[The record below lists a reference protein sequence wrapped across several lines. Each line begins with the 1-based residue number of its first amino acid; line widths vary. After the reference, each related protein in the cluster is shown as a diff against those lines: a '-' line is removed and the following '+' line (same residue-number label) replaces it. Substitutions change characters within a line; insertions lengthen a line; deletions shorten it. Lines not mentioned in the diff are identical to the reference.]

1 MKLCFLSVMP
11 SPYMEDLFESLNAAS
26 DLEIQ
31 VLYETMAVQD
41 THWGDRR
48 LPEYAMLIGSS
59 SSTPPIRRFT
69 YNSGI
74 TTDLLQADADLYIV
88 QGYSS
93 LTDQAAFRWL
103 IKQQKRWG
111 FWGERPGLR
120 KRGWLGRMLRERA
133 MRPVLE
139 SADGI
144 VGIGKLAVE
153 KYQERLTRDIPVVNI
168 PYLCRLDHFM
178 EAADQQQGLE
188 SSQPETPITILYCGQ
203 LIHRKGLDTLLLA
216 FQSLRS
222 KYNHIKLRL
231 VGSGPD
237 EEKLKSMLSETER
250 PSVEFTGFQSVDAL
264 PGLFASSDIFVLPS
278 RHDGWGVV
286 VNQALAAGLPIICSD
301 QVGAGFDLIEQ
312 GRNGFQF
319 PVEDW
324 EALARSLQELI
335 GNPDLRQQMSQA
347 SRTAANNWT
356 PERGAELWRD
366 FATTLLQSSHE
377 KTVSAS

>member
-11 SPYMEDLFESLNAAS
+11 SPYMEDLFEALNEAS
-26 DLEIQ
+26 GIKIQ

-41 THWGDRR
+41 THWGNRD
-48 LPEYAMLIGSS
+48 LPDYAKLIGSC
-59 SSTPPIRRFT
+59 SSTPPHRRFT
-69 YNSGI
+69 YNSAI

-103 IKQQKRWG
+103 IKHQKRWG

-153 KYQERLTRDIPVVNI
+153 KYQERLTRNIPVVNI
-168 PYLCRLDHFM
+168 PYLCRLDQFM
-178 EAADQQQGLE
+178 EAADQHHNLE
-188 SSQPETPITILYCGQ
+188 SSRDESSITILYCGQ

-216 FQSLRS
+216 FQSLHS
-222 KYNHIKLRL
+222 QHDNLKLLL
-231 VGSGPD
+231 VGTGPD

-250 PSVEFTGFQSVDAL
+250 EAVEFTGFQSVDAL

-301 QVGAGFDLIEQ
+301 QVGAGYDLIEQ
-312 GRNGFQF
+312 GINGYQF

-324 EALARSLQELI
+324 ETLARDLKKLI
-335 GNPDLRQQMSQA
+335 DNPDLRRQMSQA
-347 SRTAANNWT
+347 SRTAANDWT
-356 PERGAELWRD
+356 PQRGVELWRD
-366 FATTLLQSSHE
+366 FATTLLQSSNE
-377 KTVSAS
+377 KTLSAS